1 MLKILM
7 ITPCV
12 KYDFVASLKKMIKKN
27 KVGKSLKHEI
37 SYNISEIA
45 WFYNWVRTA
54 PRWNLSNSYW
64 NYFWSMHIVN
74 KVSFRSLTKIEKAVV
89 FNFGDKITI
98 DLQMWLLLLSANE
111 SSSFIAVS

>member
-1 MLKILM
+1 MGKIRFRSFF
-7 ITPCV
+7 
-12 KYDFVASLKKMIKKN
+12 KENDKKN

-64 NYFWSMHIVN
+64 NYFWGMYIVN
-74 KVSFRSLTKIEKAVV
+74 RVSFRSLTQIEKAVV

-111 SSSFIAVS
+111 SSSFIVVS

>member
-1 MLKILM
+1 MGKIRFRSFF
-7 ITPCV
+7 
-12 KYDFVASLKKMIKKN
+12 KENDKKK

-37 SYNISEIA
+37 SYSISEIA

-64 NYFWSMHIVN
+64 NYFWSMYIVN
-74 KVSFRSLTKIEKAVV
+74 RVSFRSLTQIEKAVV
-89 FNFGDKITI
+89 

>member
-1 MLKILM
+1 MRKIRFRSFF
-7 ITPCV
+7 
-12 KYDFVASLKKMIKKN
+12 KENDKKN

-64 NYFWSMHIVN
+64 NYFWGMYIVN
-74 KVSFRSLTKIEKAVV
+74 RVSFRSLTQIEKAVV

-111 SSSFIAVS
+111 SSSFIVVS